1 MVVLSQEDAGRRLAR
16 GLALV
21 VRETPLVLALS
32 PGGASVAGE
41 IARVLC
47 APLDIIATT
56 RLDVPGR
63 ARSTFGAVADG
74 AIVLLHDR
82 IRTLGLPRDYVD
94 GLIELARAEV
104 DRVAAAWRGRESA
117 LPLKGR
123 TVVLADDGAADPV
136 LVVGAATAL
145 RQAGVAKLFLATPTA
160 SAELCQALHGL
171 IDERIMLYEPEG
183 TAATQVRD
191 PSFAQTTEFDVHA
204 LVRRSRENAVV
215 PAP

>member
-21 VRETPLVLALS
+21 LRETPLVLALS
-32 PGGASVAGE
+32 PSGARVAGE
-41 IARVLC
+41 IARILG

-82 IRTLGLPRDYVD
+82 IQTLGLPQDYVD

-104 DRVAAAWRGRESA
+104 DRVAAAWRGGERA
-117 LPLKGR
+117 LPLEGR

-145 RQAGVAKLFLATPTA
+145 RQAGVAGLFLATPTA

-171 IDERIMLYEPEG
+171 IDERILLYEPEG
-183 TAATQVRD
+183 PAVTQVRD
-191 PSFAQTTEFDVHA
+191 PSFAHTTEFDVHA
-204 LVRRSRENAVV
+204 LVRRSREHAVV
-215 PAP
+215 QAP